1 MATSQGDVRRGQLA
15 RRAQG
20 TQGTAQAEPSHTNV
34 EALNALLDE
43 WMADESGYDE
53 ATWPKLQAALER
65 DRLSSR
71 ELFHG

>member
-1 MATSQGDVRRGQLA
+1 MATSQGDVRRGRRA
-15 RRAQG
+15 RRVQGGQG
-20 TQGTAQAEPSHTNV
+20 TVPAGVAPTDV

-53 ATWPKLQAALER
+53 ATWPKLEAALEQ

-71 ELFHG
+71 KLFHG